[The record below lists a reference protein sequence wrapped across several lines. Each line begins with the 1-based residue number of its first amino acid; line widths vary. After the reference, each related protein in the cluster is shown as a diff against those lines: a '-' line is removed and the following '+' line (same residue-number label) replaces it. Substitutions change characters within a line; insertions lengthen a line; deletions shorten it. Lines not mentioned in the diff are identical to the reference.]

1 MVKGTYESPSWWQPR
16 HCLGPLLLG
25 AMIVFSSPHSGH
37 AGGFAGRHGR
47 LTWYGSPAQA
57 KRPPS
62 DAPRTIQLGGRG
74 GQRSPAAENGDHYDS
89 LSPQER
95 ARLRERYRQWE
106 SLPPEKQQD
115 LRRRMDRFKELP
127 PDERE
132 LLRKRHEQWQ
142 ELPPQERQSIRDQLR
157 RWNQLSPEEQERL
170 RQQFR
175 RQ

>member
-1 MVKGTYESPSWWQPR
+1 MVKGSYRSPSWWKPR
-16 HCLGPLLLG
+16 RCLGLLLLG
-25 AMIVFSSPHSGH
+25 ATIIFSIPGSGH
-37 AGGFAGRHGR
+37 AGASAGRHGR
-47 LTWYGSPAQA
+47 TPWYASPKQQ
-57 KRPPS
+57 KRS
-62 DAPRTIQLGGRG
+62 SSEAPTMIRLGGPG
-74 GQRSPAAENGDHYDS
+74 GQRSPAEENWDRYQS
-89 LSPQER
+89 LSPQEK
-95 ARLRERYRQWE
+95 ARLGERYRQWE

-142 ELPPQERQSIRDQLR
+142 ELPPQDRQSIRDQLR